1 MLVDLS
7 QEIEGIL
14 LDTTLKLGS
23 YLKELEDLR
32 LTLKKFLFNGVKKTM
47 NNQINTNTYKKGNL

>member
-14 LDTTLKLGS
+14 LDTILKLGS